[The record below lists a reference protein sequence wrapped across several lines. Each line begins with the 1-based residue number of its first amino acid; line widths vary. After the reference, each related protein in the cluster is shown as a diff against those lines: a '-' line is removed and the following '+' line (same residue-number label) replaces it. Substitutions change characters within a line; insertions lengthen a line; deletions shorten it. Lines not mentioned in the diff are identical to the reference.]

1 MHESSN
7 VKRGWQKL
15 STCLVEHVREWVS
28 SKRGVYIFH
37 IEMKN
42 IRPANDIGR

>member
-1 MHESSN
+1 MAEAVHISG
-7 VKRGWQKL
+7 R
-15 STCLVEHVREWVS
+15 EHMREWVS
-28 SKRGVYIFH
+28 SKRAVYIFD